1 MRSDRVWAQILP
13 MRWYWVMNVI
23 LLRKYCAITLVRV
36 GKDAIAELI
45 RGFRQRSV
53 CKQTLHTN

>member
-1 MRSDRVWAQILP
+1 
-13 MRWYWVMNVI
+13 MRWYWVMSVI
-23 LLRKYCAITLVRV
+23 LLGKYCAIALVRV

-53 CKQTLHTN
+53 CKHTLHTN